1 MSGKSQ
7 LSPTQEL
14 VYEMKVDEVMTRRV
28 VAVSPEMLMSELRE
42 ILRSN
47 RISGAPVVSNGE
59 LIGIV
64 SIEDFIKWLADGP
77 PKARVDERMTQDV
90 MIVYDNDSLVQV
102 VSRLDQH
109 GYGRLPVVQ
118 RD

>member
-28 VAVSPEMLMSELRE
+28 VAVSPEIFMSELRE

-47 RISGAPVVSNGE
+47 RISG
-59 LIGIV
+59 
-64 SIEDFIKWLADGP
+64 
-77 PKARVDERMTQDV
+77 T
-90 MIVYDNDSLVQV
+90 
-102 VSRLDQH
+102 RLEAKIAI
-109 GYGRLPVVQ
+109 
-118 RD
+118 